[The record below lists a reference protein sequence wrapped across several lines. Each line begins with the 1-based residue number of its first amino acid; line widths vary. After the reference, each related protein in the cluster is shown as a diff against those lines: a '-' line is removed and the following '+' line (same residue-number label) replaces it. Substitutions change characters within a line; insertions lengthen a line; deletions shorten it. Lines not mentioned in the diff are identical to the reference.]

1 MRNELWLLLIGI
13 TALAVLF
20 DRLLARW
27 DRYRVRRK
35 LQRTLMSRDGG
46 SFIKLSQYNTGDNA

>member
-1 MRNELWLLLIGI
+1 MRGELWLLLIGI

-35 LQRTLMSRDGG
+35 LLRTLMSRNGG
-46 SFIKLSQYNTGDNA
+46 SFIRPERKKED